1 MTTEII
7 KTSSRS
13 VEEIRNMSKDQLE
26 QYAENKSK
34 ENFDKDYFFE
44 IVNGVLNCQCCN
56 KWNI

>member
-34 ENFDKDYFFE
+34 EILSLIYHTEHILVSN
-44 IVNGVLNCQCCN
+44 
-56 KWNI
+56 